1 MDEYFQRIIRL
12 IKKTGDKMVFFDS
25 QQPENSFVIFSLEAY
40 ERELDNKV
48 PKREISVQTLGLT
61 EDDLTDK
68 MNRDLAEWKNNENSQ
83 HLTEETTIGSQYFVQ
98 GPSKTSEKTKNWQI
112 PGQTKKAAEEVIE

>member
-1 MDEYFQRIIRL
+1 MNEYLQRMIRL

-40 ERELDNKV
+40 EREVEDKETNKQIPV
-48 PKREISVQTLGLT
+48 KTLGLT

-68 MNRDLAEWKNNENSQ
+68 INRDLAEWKNSEN
-83 HLTEETTIGSQYFVQ
+83 LENLAEETSIGSQYFA
-98 GPSKTSEKTKNWQI
+98 PNPPKSSEKTNNWQI
-112 PGQTKKAAEEVIE
+112 PGQIKKAAEEVIE